1 MNEENVVN
9 DTEQDTVAFST
20 DAEQTADDVSEESV
34 SEDVNSAETTEAEQP
49 SRANE
54 RIRQLIAERDEA
66 LQEAEYYRGQNSY
79 YPDSEQE
86 ELPQAAPQTLTPQQM
101 SQVNEVFNIRQQQ
114 SDAEKEHPELVSSD
128 AFAKAVA
135 GAWEISRRNGET
147 KTFSQVAKEVKDSLV
162 ADAKQQ
168 GSRETLKE
176 VAASANVAGSQAG
189 KSATKNRQE
198 LSREVIANMSDSE
211 YEERHDEIKDWL
223 ATQ

>member
-1 MNEENVVN
+1 MTEENVVN
-9 DTEQDTVAFST
+9 DTEQDTVASST
-20 DAEQTADDVSEESV
+20 DAEQTAENVSEESV
-34 SEDVNSAETTEAEQP
+34 SDDVNSAETPEAGQS

-79 YPDSEQE
+79 YPDSGQE
-86 ELPQAAPQTLTPQQM
+86 ELPQADPQTLSPQQM
-101 SQVNEVFNIRQQQ
+101 SQVNEIFNIRQQQ
-114 SDAEKEHPELVSSD
+114 IDAEKEHPELRSSD

-135 GAWEISRRNGET
+135 GAWEISRRNSEN

-162 ADAKQQ
+162 AKAKQE
-168 GSRETLKE
+168 GSRETLRE
-176 VAASANVAGSQAG
+176 VAAGANAAGSQAG
-189 KSATKNRQE
+189 KSATQNRQE
-198 LSREVIANMSDSE
+198 LSREVIASMSDQE